1 MAIYRIYPVKD
12 AFISSEPTI
21 AGSYPNT
28 GKDEILEI
36 GSYPDLNNVGRTN
49 RALLQFKSE
58 DISSAITTING
69 ASYGVNLKLYLA
81 EAGEIPQTFDIF
93 AHNVTGSWINGVG
106 KRVDEPVN
114 TSGVSWKYRGEL
126 ENEWGTLGGDFDNDI
141 ITSQSF
147 DLNSDYDINMD
158 VKSLVDAQ
166 APIGAKPN
174 AGLLLKLSGSLEN
187 STTSSINLRYFSSD
201 TNTIFPPYLEFKW
214 DDSSYDS
221 GSLSLLS
228 TDIATI
234 SIKNAKEKYA
244 DSDTVRFRL
253 SARPKYPTR
262 SFVTSSIY
270 LTEYRLP
277 EASYW
282 GIKDEFSEEMI
293 VDFDTNYTKIS
304 ADSNSSYFDVRMNS
318 LQPERYYRL
327 LVKTTLDGSNIILDN
342 KNIFKVTRNG

>member
-69 ASYGVNLKLYLA
+69 ASYSVNLKLYLA
-81 EAGEIPQTFDIF
+81 EAGEIPQTFNIF
-93 AHNVTGSWINGVG
+93 AHNVTGSWINGIG

-141 ITSQSF
+141 IASQSF

-327 LVKTTLDGSNIILDN
+327 LVKTTLDSSNIILDN

>member
-1 MAIYRIYPVKD
+1 MAIYRIYPEKD
-12 AFISSEPTI
+12 TFISSEPSI
-21 AGSYPNT
+21 AGSYPNA
-28 GKDEILEI
+28 GKDEIVEI
-36 GSYPDLNNVGRTN
+36 GSYPDLNNIGRTN
-49 RALLQFKSE
+49 RILLQFKSS
-58 DISSAITTING
+58 DISSAISEING
-69 ASYGVNLKLYLA
+69 ASYATNLKLYLA
-81 EAGEIPQTFDIF
+81 EAGEIPQTFNIF
-93 AHNVTGSWINGVG
+93 AHNVTGSWINGTG
-106 KRVDEPVN
+106 KRLDLPIN
-114 TSGVSWKYRGEL
+114 TSGVSWEYRGEL
-126 ENEWGTLGGDFDNDI
+126 DNPWGTLGGDFDTDI
-141 ITSQSF
+141 IASQSF
-147 DLNSDYDINMD
+147 DLNSNYDINMD

-166 APIGAKPN
+166 APIGAKTN

-221 GSLSLLS
+221 GSLSLLA

-244 DSDTVRFRL
+244 DSDTIRFRL

-262 SFVTSSIY
+262 SFSTSSIY

-277 EASYW
+277 SESYW

-293 VDFDTNYTKIS
+293 IDFDSNYTKIS
-304 ADSNSSYFDVRMNS
+304 ADSNSSYFDVIMS
-318 LQPERYYRL
+318 ALQPERYYRL
-327 LVKTTLDGSNIILDN
+327 LVKTTLDGSTLILDD